1 MSNQNSIV
9 IVSAKRSPIGS
20 FQGAISSVPATK
32 LGSLVISKIL
42 EDTMIDN
49 SLIDEVIMG
58 NVLSAGIGQAPARQ
72 AALGAGL
79 PDTVECLTINKMCG
93 SGLKAVML
101 AAQGIQVKD
110 ANIIIAGGFEN
121 MSQAPYLISKARN
134 GYRLGHGDLVDSLI
148 SDGLWDVY
156 NDMHMGSCAEICAR
170 DRNYTISDQNDFAK
184 ESYRRAID
192 AQKKGVFNN
201 EIVSIDIKNKN
212 KTITF
217 DNDEEPKKV
226 NFEKMD
232 TLKPVFKEDGTIT
245 AANASKI
252 NDGAASLLLMS
263 ENKASEL
270 GFKPLARIVSQA
282 SAAHDPKWF
291 TTAPIEAIK
300 KVLMKADMEVD
311 DIDLWE
317 VNEAFAPVTMS
328 VIDEYNLDYEKVNI
342 NGGAIALG
350 HPIGASGA
358 RILTTLTHALHHK
371 EKAIGLATLCI
382 GGGEASALIIERLN

>member
-156 NDMHMGSCAEICAR
+156 NDMH
-170 DRNYTISDQNDFAK
+170 
-184 ESYRRAID
+184 
-192 AQKKGVFNN
+192 
-201 EIVSIDIKNKN
+201 
-212 KTITF
+212 
-217 DNDEEPKKV
+217 
-226 NFEKMD
+226 
-232 TLKPVFKEDGTIT
+232 L
-245 AANASKI
+245 
-252 NDGAASLLLMS
+252 SL
-263 ENKASEL
+263 
-270 GFKPLARIVSQA
+270 I
-282 SAAHDPKWF
+282 H
-291 TTAPIEAIK
+291 I
-300 KVLMKADMEVD
+300 
-311 DIDLWE
+311 
-317 VNEAFAPVTMS
+317 
-328 VIDEYNLDYEKVNI
+328 
-342 NGGAIALG
+342 
-350 HPIGASGA
+350 
-358 RILTTLTHALHHK
+358 
-371 EKAIGLATLCI
+371 
-382 GGGEASALIIERLN
+382 